1 MAGLGRLKR
10 SPLTPKSVLLLDV
23 RDVHGAAC
31 VCTSSNEP
39 LIEAAEAIGVEGLQP
54 HELRHTAVSL
64 AIAAGAN
71 IKVVQTRLGHKSATM
86 TLDLYAHLFPD
97 QQDQVAD
104 ALDAHALLLLPIC
117 CPAAR

>member
-39 LIEAAEAIGVEGLQP
+39 
-54 HELRHTAVSL
+54 RS

-71 IKVVQTRLGHKSATM
+71 IEVVQAMLGHKSATM
-86 TLDLYAHLFPD
+86 TLDLHTTTP
-97 QQDQVAD
+97 
-104 ALDAHALLLLPIC
+104 
-117 CPAAR
+117 PAIREA